1 MPVRDLR
8 RYVLTTIGVVYLLI
22 GLTAALLALGGC
34 GPTLADQRRMGSHVA
49 AALRACKQNGA
60 RCAPA
65 KRCKDAAVK
74 ARDAMNAAREAGA
87 GMRPTAELD
96 AQAAEL
102 AAKADAACAAIGGS
116 K

>member
-1 MPVRDLR
+1 MPLTR
-8 RYVLTTIGVVYLLI
+8 RLAIVALGVAFVV
-22 GLTAALLALGGC
+22 LALTCVALALSGC
-34 GPTLADQRRMGSHVA
+34 GPTLADQRRMGGHVA
-49 AALRACKQNGA
+49 AALRSCKQDGA

-65 KRCKDAAVK
+65 KRCKEAAVK

-96 AQAAEL
+96 ARAAEL